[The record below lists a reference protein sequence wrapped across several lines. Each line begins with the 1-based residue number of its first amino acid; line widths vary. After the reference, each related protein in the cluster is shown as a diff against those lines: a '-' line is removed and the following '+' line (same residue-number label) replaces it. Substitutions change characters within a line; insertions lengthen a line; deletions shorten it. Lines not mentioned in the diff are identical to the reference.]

1 MGPSFPLL
9 PGRLKTVEHAEFHE
23 VLLNRLSSRCRTSL
37 SKRLESYVQQPGAP
51 IILHFQDESTATC
64 DILIGADGLKSAV
77 RKTMFEEAVTWVE
90 SPSQHRNDNAAELRD
105 LSNLRFSGVFSYRA
119 HIPAERLLNISPQH
133 RVFSSPVQ
141 VRCRLFT
148 VSGDHCVY
156 HM

>member
-77 RKTMFEEAVTWVE
+77 RKTMFEEAVTLAE
-90 SPSQHRNDNAAELRD
+90 SQHRNDDAAELRD

-141 VRCRLFT
+141 VRCRLLT
-148 VSGDHCVY
+148 VSDHCVY